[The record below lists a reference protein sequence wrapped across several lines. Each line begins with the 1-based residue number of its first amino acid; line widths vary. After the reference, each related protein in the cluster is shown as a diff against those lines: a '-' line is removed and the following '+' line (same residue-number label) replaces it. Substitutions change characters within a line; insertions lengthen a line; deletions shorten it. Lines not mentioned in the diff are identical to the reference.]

1 MARWQPNAAGR
12 LHDAAIELFVER
24 GFDRT
29 SVAEIAERAGLT
41 ERTFFNHFANKRD
54 VLFGKPAE
62 LQEQIVVREIAACA
76 DDVPALDMVVRG
88 FQATADEVLEA
99 LRSPAALRR
108 QIIDSTPELQER
120 EEGKLAALT
129 SVIAGALQARGLD
142 AGSALLTARVG
153 VLIKQTAEQS
163 WVQPTERRP
172 LRELL
177 SEALASLRLITGQ
190 TGP

>member
-12 LHDAAIELFVER
+12 LHDAAIALFTER

-62 LQEQIVVREIAACA
+62 LQEQIVVREIASCA
-76 DDVPALDMVVRG
+76 DDVPPLDMVVRG
-88 FQATADEVLEA
+88 FQVTADEVLEE

-108 QIIDSTPELQER
+108 QIIDATPELQER

-129 SVIAGALQARGLD
+129 SVIAGALQERGLHPG
-142 AGSALLTARVG
+142 AALLTARVG

-163 WVQPTERRP
+163 WVQPTERRS

-177 SEALASLRLITGQ
+177 CEALASLRLIAGQ
-190 TGP
+190 TSR